1 MILTVTLNLALDV
14 TYDVEALTPH
24 TTHRIRTVRH
34 RAGGKG
40 VNVARV
46 LHTLGQETVATGLC
60 GGPTGELITREL
72 TDASV
77 PHDLVPIAGDTRRV
91 VTVTDADATVFAEPG
106 PAVTPD
112 EWEHFQAR
120 FAARAAHARVV
131 VLSGS
136 LPRGLPPD
144 AYAVLTRLAHR
155 AGAKVLL
162 DSGGPAL
169 REGSAARPD
178 LIKPNAAE
186 LKEAAL
192 DPRALP
198 LVVSRGPDGM
208 LAGTPAGCWEA
219 LPPEILRGNPTGAGD
234 AAAAALALALRDDTP
249 WPSALADAVALS
261 ASAVV
266 TPVAGEVDLATYHR
280 LKQHVTVREIPCPW

>member
-1 MILTVTLNLALDV
+1 LILTVTLNLALDV
-14 TYDVEALTPH
+14 TYDVPALTPH
-24 TTHRIRTVRH
+24 TTHRIGAVRH

-46 LHTLGQETVATGLC
+46 LHTLGHETVATGLC
-60 GGPTGELITREL
+60 GGPTGAQIEREL
-72 TDASV
+72 TASSV
-77 PHDLVPIAGDTRRV
+77 PCDFTPIGGDTRRV
-91 VTVTDADATVFAEPG
+91 VTVTDDDATIFSEPG
-106 PAVTPD
+106 PAVSAA
-112 EWEHFQAR
+112 EWAEFQAR
-120 FAARAAHARVV
+120 FTTLAAHAGVV

-136 LPRGLPPD
+136 LPRELPGD
-144 AYAVLTRLAHR
+144 AYAVLTWLAHR

-169 REGSAARPD
+169 RAGSAARPD

-186 LKEAAL
+186 LTESGL

-208 LAGTPAGCWEA
+208 LASTPEGCWEA

-234 AAAAALALALRDDTP
+234 AAAAALALALRDGTP

-266 TPVAGEVDLATYHR
+266 TPVAGDVDLATYYR
-280 LKQHVTVREIPCPW
+280 LKQHVTVREVPCPW